1 MRKHLGYA
9 HIPSRF
15 ATQANHFTQNVLS
28 PYLNYHRP
36 CFFPTELVD
45 GKGRI
50 RKKYRYEDMMTP
62 YERLKSL
69 PGAVGFLKPGVTFA
83 QLDALANAV
92 SDNQAAKQLNQARNK
107 LFRDIEK
114 TQTPAA

>member
-1 MRKHLGYA
+1 
-9 HIPSRF
+9 
-15 ATQANHFTQNVLS
+15 
-28 PYLNYHRP
+28 
-36 CFFPTELVD
+36 
-45 GKGRI
+45 
-50 RKKYRYEDMMTP
+50 MTP

-69 PGAVGFLKPGVTFA
+69 PGATESLKPGVSFA
-83 QLDALANAV
+83 QLDELAHAM